1 MIPFDK
7 FSLKI
12 EDLAK
17 EISDPN
23 NVRKLLVLGGK
34 DLEGRLKRRIF
45 NKGLDTNDSQIGD
58 YKKTKK
64 GLPSGWAKKRSE
76 AGRQIG
82 YVDLEFTGELRKSIQ
97 VVESGRDVFLA
108 IINDED
114 YKKAKGNEK
123 NYKTTIFEPTVK
135 EEIAV
140 QRYIDDLISEDIERI
155 LLKL

>member
-1 MIPFDK
+1 M
-7 FSLKI
+7 
-12 EDLAK
+12 
-17 EISDPN
+17 
-23 NVRKLLVLGGK
+23 
-34 DLEGRLKRRIF
+34 
-45 NKGLDTNDSQIGD
+45 
-58 YKKTKK
+58 
-64 GLPSGWAKKRSE
+64 WAKKKSE

-140 QRYIDDLISEDIERI
+140 QRYIDDLIAEDIERI